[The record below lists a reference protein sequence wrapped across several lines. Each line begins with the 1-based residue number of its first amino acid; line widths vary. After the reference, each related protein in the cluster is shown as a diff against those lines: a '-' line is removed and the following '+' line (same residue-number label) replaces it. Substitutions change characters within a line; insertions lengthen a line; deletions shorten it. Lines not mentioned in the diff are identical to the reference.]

1 MMKEQKHETDVL
13 FMIVTFL
20 IYAIVLLLF
29 VSLGAKVYR
38 SVTHRLDLHQSQR
51 TAESYLR
58 EKIHQND
65 QNGAVNVENIGDQ
78 TVLQLTETIGEKEYK
93 TYIYT
98 DDGMLK
104 ELLIPTGRDVRL
116 SDGTALIPMKRIL
129 FQQEEAGILTISM
142 EFDEETIYSFQISR
156 KSEQV

>member
-13 FMIVTFL
+13 FTIVTFL

-58 EKIHQND
+58 
-65 QNGAVNVENIGDQ
+65 
-78 TVLQLTETIGEKEYK
+78 
-93 TYIYT
+93 
-98 DDGMLK
+98 
-104 ELLIPTGRDVRL
+104 
-116 SDGTALIPMKRIL
+116 
-129 FQQEEAGILTISM
+129 
-142 EFDEETIYSFQISR
+142 
-156 KSEQV
+156 